1 MNLLAPCDA
10 LYRKLPSHPYF
21 WLLIWI
27 TWFSVLWMLS
37 SRVPEI
43 KHGPKIPHFD
53 KVAHFCYFT
62 AGGFLMANFLHLKT
76 SFPWRRLAL
85 ITIIIGATVGIIDE
99 YHQTFTPGRTGNDLG
114 DWIADFTGTIA
125 GVAYCYFMW
134 LRIKRLNPST

>member
-76 SFPWRRLAL
+76 SFPWRFHWHDRRRRILLLHVAQNQ
-85 ITIIIGATVGIIDE
+85 TIEPINIAIFGILTKS
-99 YHQTFTPGRTGNDLG
+99 YTPL
-114 DWIADFTGTIA
+114 
-125 GVAYCYFMW
+125 
-134 LRIKRLNPST
+134 STRSQNQKLVS